1 MALLSYGLCSL
12 AGLASVALAGPA
24 VRAADSPRLYE
35 IATETMMP
43 HLEDNLRYATTTR
56 RECLDEAALHR
67 AFPILTHWSM
77 TDCTLGPQTPGE
89 AGVTLPLACT
99 GGHGASGGALW
110 QRDSIPMQGRL
121 DVRLGGKNM
130 TFYQRLIVKPLGEC
144 EAPAP

>member
-35 IATETMMP
+35 IVTETMMP